1 MSTLKPCRR
10 IIPLKESG
18 SPIICRSQSRTC
30 SSSSVAAGD
39 VRHSIPLTLSA
50 AVTISPKIPGS
61 EPVVGKYARND
72 G

>member
-1 MSTLKPCRR
+1 MTEDAKPKPKLVT
-10 IIPLKESG
+10 PLDALDLSDLWLDPG
-18 SPIICRSQSRTC
+18 L
-30 SSSSVAAGD
+30 GD
-39 VRHSIPLTLSA
+39 GITETVRHSIPLTLSA